1 MTFVCSVRNPEIDEA
16 RRAEVS
22 AVFDDVVAQRKQEK
36 RPDRAPCAWGPGET
50 VEKIRELLPGFTT
63 WAQAKAEL

>member
-1 MTFVCSVRNPEIDEA
+1 M
-16 RRAEVS
+16 S